1 MANFI
6 VTLEAGWFVKNIDT
20 VEDAMNIAISEVGK
34 LLNPDLNF
42 VEIEIGTTS
51 CPSCGESF
59 DSVFMAAGTALVGIL
74 LEMKVYD
81 AESEEH
87 AARIAKSTIGKA
99 LKNTPLNVVD
109 VEDFEG
115 PKEKKDYKEKDVDK
129 KGRNKQYRKNE

>member
-1 MANFI
+1 MTNYI
-6 VTLEAGWFVKNIDT
+6 VTLEAAWLVKSVDS

-34 LLNPDLNF
+34 SLNPDLNF
-42 VEIEIGTTS
+42 VEIEVGSTR
-51 CPSCGESF
+51 CPACAEAF

-99 LKNTPLNVVD
+99 LKSTPLDVVE
-109 VEDFEG
+109 VEEFEG
-115 PKEKKDYKEKDVDK
+115 AKEKKGK
-129 KGRNKQYRKNE
+129 KKPSSDEE

>member
-1 MANFI
+1 MTNYI
-6 VTLEAGWFVKNIDT
+6 VTLEAAWLVKSVES

-42 VEIEIGTTS
+42 VEIEVGTTS
-51 CPSCGESF
+51 CPSCSEAF

-99 LKNTPLNVVD
+99 LRNTPLNVVD
-109 VEDFEG
+109 VEEFEG
-115 PKEKKDYKEKDVDK
+115 GKEKKEKK
-129 KGRNKQYRKNE
+129 KLTAEEE

>member
-1 MANFI
+1 MSNYI
-6 VTLEAGWFVKNIDT
+6 VTLEAGWLVKNVES

-42 VEIEIGTTS
+42 VEIEVGTTS
-51 CPSCGESF
+51 CPACGEAF
-59 DSVFMAAGTALVGIL
+59 DSVFLAAGTALVGIL

-99 LKNTPLNVVD
+99 LRTTPLNVVD
-109 VEDFEG
+109 VDEFEG
-115 PKEKKDYKEKDVDK
+115 GKEKKEKEKK
-129 KGRNKQYRKNE
+129 KPTAEEE

>member
-1 MANFI
+1 MTNYI
-6 VTLEAGWFVKNIDT
+6 VTLEAAWLVKSVDS

-34 LLNPDLNF
+34 SLNPDLNF
-42 VEIEIGTTS
+42 VEIEVGSTR
-51 CPSCGESF
+51 CPACAEAF

-99 LKNTPLNVVD
+99 LKSTPLDVVE
-109 VEDFEG
+109 VEEFEG
-115 PKEKKDYKEKDVDK
+115 AKEKKGK
-129 KGRNKQYRKNE
+129 KKPSSDE

>member
-1 MANFI
+1 MSNYI
-6 VTLEAGWFVKNIDT
+6 VTLEAGWLVKNVES

-42 VEIEIGTTS
+42 VEIEVGTTS
-51 CPSCGESF
+51 CPACGEAF
-59 DSVFMAAGTALVGIL
+59 DSVFLAAGTALVGVL

-99 LKNTPLNVVD
+99 LRTTPLNVVD
-109 VEDFEG
+109 VEEFEG
-115 PKEKKDYKEKDVDK
+115 GKEKKEKK
-129 KGRNKQYRKNE
+129 KPAAEEE

>member
-1 MANFI
+1 MSNYI
-6 VTLEAGWFVKNIDT
+6 VTLEAGWLVKNVES

-42 VEIEIGTTS
+42 VEIEVGTTS
-51 CPSCGESF
+51 CPACGEAF
-59 DSVFMAAGTALVGIL
+59 DSVFLAAGTALVGIL

-99 LKNTPLNVVD
+99 LRTTPLNVVD
-109 VEDFEG
+109 VDEFEG
-115 PKEKKDYKEKDVDK
+115 GKEKKEKKKPKEED
-129 KGRNKQYRKNE
+129 EE

>member
-1 MANFI
+1 MSNYI
-6 VTLEAGWFVKNIDT
+6 VTLEAAWLVKSVES

-42 VEIEIGTTS
+42 VEIEVGTTS
-51 CPSCGESF
+51 CPACGEAF

-87 AARIAKSTIGKA
+87 AARIAKSTIGKV
-99 LKNTPLNVVD
+99 LRNTALNVVD
-109 VEDFEG
+109 VDEFEG
-115 PKEKKDYKEKDVDK
+115 GKEKRGK
-129 KGRNKQYRKNE
+129 KQQAEEEE

>member
-1 MANFI
+1 MANYI
-6 VTLEAGWFVKNIDT
+6 VTLEAAWLVKNVER

-34 LLNPDLNF
+34 QLNPDLNF
-42 VEIEIGTTS
+42 VEIEVGTTS
-51 CPSCGESF
+51 CPACSEAF

-99 LKNTPLNVVD
+99 LRNIPLNVVD
-109 VEDFEG
+109 VEEFEG
-115 PKEKKDYKEKDVDK
+115 SKEKKEKK
-129 KGRNKQYRKNE
+129 TQSAEEE

>member
-1 MANFI
+1 MANYI
-6 VTLEAGWFVKNIDT
+6 VTLEAAWLVKGVER

-34 LLNPDLNF
+34 QLNPDLNF
-42 VEIEIGTTS
+42 VEIEVGTTS
-51 CPSCGESF
+51 CPACNEAF

-99 LKNTPLNVVD
+99 LRNTPLNVVD
-109 VEDFEG
+109 VEEFEG
-115 PKEKKDYKEKDVDK
+115 GKEKKEK
-129 KGRNKQYRKNE
+129 KNLSAEEE

>member
-1 MANFI
+1 MNYI
-6 VTLEAGWFVKNIDT
+6 VTLEAAWLVKNVES

-42 VEIEIGTTS
+42 VEIEVGTTS
-51 CPSCGESF
+51 CPACGEAF

-74 LEMKVYD
+74 LEMKVYE

-99 LKNTPLNVVD
+99 LRNTPLNVVE
-109 VEDFEG
+109 VEEFEG
-115 PKEKKDYKEKDVDK
+115 GKEKKEKKEPSKEEK
-129 KGRNKQYRKNE
+129 

>member
-1 MANFI
+1 MANYI
-6 VTLEAGWFVKNIDT
+6 VTLEAAWLVKSVES

-42 VEIEIGTTS
+42 VEIEVGTTS
-51 CPSCGESF
+51 CPACGEAF

-81 AESEEH
+81 AESEEQ

-99 LKNTPLNVVD
+99 LRNTPLNVVE
-109 VEDFEG
+109 VEEFEG
-115 PKEKKDYKEKDVDK
+115 RKEKKEKK
-129 KGRNKQYRKNE
+129 KLPAEEK

>member
-1 MANFI
+1 MANYI
-6 VTLEAGWFVKNIDT
+6 VTLEAAWLVKSVES

-42 VEIEIGTTS
+42 VEIEVGTTS
-51 CPSCGESF
+51 CPACSEAF

-74 LEMKVYD
+74 LDMKVYD

-99 LKNTPLNVVD
+99 LRNTPLNVVD
-109 VEDFEG
+109 VEEFEG
-115 PKEKKDYKEKDVDK
+115 GKERKEKKKLTADE
-129 KGRNKQYRKNE
+129 E

>member
-1 MANFI
+1 MSNYI
-6 VTLEAGWFVKNIDT
+6 VTLEAGWLVKNVES

-42 VEIEIGTTS
+42 VEIEVGTTS
-51 CPSCGESF
+51 CPACGEEF
-59 DSVFMAAGTALVGIL
+59 DSVFLAAGTALVGIL

-99 LKNTPLNVVD
+99 LRSTPLNVVD

-115 PKEKKDYKEKDVDK
+115 GKQNKEKEK
-129 KGRNKQYRKNE
+129 RKPTAEEE

>member
-1 MANFI
+1 MTNYI
-6 VTLEAGWFVKNIDT
+6 VTLEAAWLVKSVDS

-34 LLNPDLNF
+34 SLNPDLNF
-42 VEIEIGTTS
+42 VEIEVGTTR
-51 CPSCGESF
+51 CPACAEAF

-99 LKNTPLNVVD
+99 LKSTPLDVVE
-109 VEDFEG
+109 VEEFEG
-115 PKEKKDYKEKDVDK
+115 AKEKKGK
-129 KGRNKQYRKNE
+129 KKPSADEE

>member
-1 MANFI
+1 MTNYI
-6 VTLEAGWFVKNIDT
+6 VTLEAAWLVKSVDS

-34 LLNPDLNF
+34 QLNPDLNF
-42 VEIEIGTTS
+42 VEIEVGATT
-51 CPSCGESF
+51 CPACSEAF

-99 LKNTPLNVVD
+99 LKSTPLDVVE
-109 VEDFEG
+109 VEEFEG
-115 PKEKKDYKEKDVDK
+115 GKEKIDK
-129 KGRNKQYRKNE
+129 KKKKRSEYEE

>member
-1 MANFI
+1 MANYI
-6 VTLEAGWFVKNIDT
+6 VTLEAAWLVKSVES

-42 VEIEIGTTS
+42 VEIEVGTTS
-51 CPSCGESF
+51 CPACGEAF

-74 LEMKVYD
+74 LEMKVYE

-99 LKNTPLNVVD
+99 LRNTPLNVVE
-109 VEDFEG
+109 VEEFEG
-115 PKEKKDYKEKDVDK
+115 GKEQKEKKKLPAEEK
-129 KGRNKQYRKNE
+129 